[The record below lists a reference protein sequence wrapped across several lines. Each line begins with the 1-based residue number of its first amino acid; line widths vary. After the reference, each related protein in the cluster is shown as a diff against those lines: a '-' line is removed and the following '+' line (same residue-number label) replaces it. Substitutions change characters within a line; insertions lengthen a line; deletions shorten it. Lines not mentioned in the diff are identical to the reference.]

1 MTLTFSTNKSPKNK
15 LEKELE
21 LVQSCTSCQ
30 LKAPCDIINPV
41 FTVSTISAA
50 DLYKCNYVYAPELN
64 GRKYFIT
71 DIVSVRNG
79 VWEVHCHIDVLST
92 YADGVKA
99 QEAVIHR
106 QENSWNLY
114 LDDGLF
120 KTYQN
125 PRIGVT
131 AFPSGF
137 TTQNFVLA
145 VAGD

>member
-1 MTLTFSTNKSPKNK
+1 M
-15 LEKELE
+15 
-21 LVQSCTSCQ
+21 
-30 LKAPCDIINPV
+30 
-41 FTVSTISAA
+41 
-50 DLYKCNYVYAPELN
+50 
-64 GRKYFIT
+64 
-71 DIVSVRNG
+71 
-79 VWEVHCHIDVLST
+79 LST
-92 YADGVKA
+92 YADGVKE

-106 QENSWNLY
+106 QENNWNLY

-137 TTQNFVLA
+137 TVQNFVLA